1 VNETYEISSVTL
13 VMRPTAG
20 NSIREGLAALM
31 SSTTYLAYTQKA
43 NTVITTI
50 HMDGSNKPYATVVI
64 KYPLSSTDEITK
76 TGLSSCEPKTSCEPL
91 LPHRPENGDPTYDL
105 KWRRVAR
112 GEE

>member
-1 VNETYEISSVTL
+1 VRKESAVNETYEISSVTL

-20 NSIREGLAALM
+20 NSIQEGLIALM
-31 SSTTYLAYTQKA
+31 SSTTYLVYTQKA

-76 TGLSSCEPKTSCEPL
+76 NGSSSYEPKISSEYL
-91 LPHRPENGDPTYDL
+91 LRHHPESGNARP
-105 KWRRVAR
+105 
-112 GEE
+112 